1 MPLIF
6 FAIAIIAGSLIL
18 GNPGRKLI
26 RRRWKASRRKIA
38 KPDPSKAPGDD
49 PVAGG

>member
-6 FAIAIIAGSLIL
+6 FALAVIAGSLIL

-26 RRRWKASRRKIA
+26 RRRWKASRRKTA
-38 KPDPSKAPGDD
+38 KSEGSDKSTNDTATPG
-49 PVAGG
+49 

>member
-6 FAIAIIAGSLIL
+6 FAIAVIAGSLIL

-26 RRRWKASRRKIA
+26 RRRWKASRRKTA
-38 KPDPSKAPGDD
+38 KAEASTPQGDD
-49 PVAGG
+49 TGVSG